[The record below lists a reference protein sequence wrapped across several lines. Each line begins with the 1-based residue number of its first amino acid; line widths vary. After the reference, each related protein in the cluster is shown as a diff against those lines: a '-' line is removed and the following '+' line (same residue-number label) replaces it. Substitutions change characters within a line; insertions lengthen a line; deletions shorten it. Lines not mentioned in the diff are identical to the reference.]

1 MAKIGF
7 WQSGLA
13 ATVRRN
19 DSLGKAGARL
29 TSGDVLSPAE
39 ASLLLKAYEESCQGW
54 FWATDASG
62 CLTYLT
68 DRIVPLLTD
77 QPGTMIGE
85 PLADLFVKGDE
96 GTGAGRNLPF
106 MLTKQSKFGKLIVR
120 AAVADETRLWSISGT
135 PQFDTQGQFSGFRGS
150 GVDITEQRKSSEHAS
165 RLAMHDS
172 LTGLPNRLRMAEVL
186 EANLNG
192 TDIHKRPCAV
202 LMLDLDRFKQVNDT
216 LGHPAGDALLKQVA
230 DRLLKIVGDKE
241 RIFRLGGDEF
251 QLVLR
256 DCDDRDALLELGNK
270 IIASLSQ
277 PYSIESSR
285 CTIGA
290 SIGIA
295 VSPIDGRDSGD
306 LIRNADLALYA
317 AKGSGR
323 GCVSFFSTDLL
334 QAADDKRA
342 LEEDLRDAIEKGE
355 LSVFYQPIVNASDN
369 VTTGVEALV
378 RWHHPERG
386 AISPELFIPIAEE
399 TNLIGPLGEWILRK
413 ACEDAAGWPG
423 RLRVAVNVSPI
434 QFTSGSLLTVVR
446 SALASSGLSPDRLE
460 LEITEG
466 VFLSDSAAADTMFAA
481 LKQIGVRLALD
492 DFGTGYSSLGYLRT
506 APFDKIKIDR
516 SFVRE
521 ATIPG
526 SRNAAIIAAIVALA
540 EALGMETTAEG
551 IESHDQLALVQSLRV
566 SHVQGYIYSQAIA
579 SDELKDRLETGEWII
594 LPVGPRKQRSERVSM
609 YRTVRAI
616 FGNHYRSIL
625 IRNLSE
631 SGVLVEGLDDVQL
644 GSQLIIDFGEGN
656 LVFAT
661 IVRSRNHQQ
670 GLAFEEAM
678 VSDGRGGLRTA
689 ATVSPYTLQTAG
701 LPAVGDVEQPPV
713 PQPDNSSALESLRSK
728 LGLAPSRAPV
738 PTADANGAGPVAS
751 CQALARGTGHGN
763 PGNDGIGG
771 LPTVVVLAEQYLD
784 QVRGD
789 TNRHASDSHCLH
801 NHILPSF
808 SHMRPD
814 ELAPSMIAKWL
825 ATKSEEEDLEPS
837 TVTRLQAI
845 LGQLYVQAMQW
856 GCGNGLRDGLQVTS
870 TRGSRDV
877 HERPLTSDEIGRL
890 KDAAEASAN
899 PQLKHIV
906 ALLILTRVR
915 QRDLL
920 EARWDQIDLDAGV
933 WVIPSAKAGKERR
946 VELSRE
952 AIETIRKLP
961 RWEKCAY
968 LLANPVTQKP
978 YRSFLNSWDTA
989 KIKADLVDVEID
1001 DLRFCNVENDNHPP
1015 VPAHQ
1020 FPVRQ
1025 LKAITDNFSRPA
1037 RRKSTAAKS

>member
-13 ATVRRN
+13 ATVRRD
-19 DSLGKAGARL
+19 DSPAKAGARL
-29 TSGDVLSPAE
+29 ASGDVLSPIE
-39 ASLLLKAYEESCQGW
+39 ASLILKAYEESCQGW

-77 QPGTMIGE
+77 QPDTMIGA

-106 MLTKQSKFGKLIVR
+106 MLTKQSKFEKLIVR
-120 AAVADETRLWSISGT
+120 AAVAHDPRLWSVSGT
-135 PQFDTQGQFSGFRGS
+135 PQFDAQGQFTGFRGS
-150 GVDITEQRKSSEHAS
+150 GVDITEQRKSSERAS

-230 DRLLKIVGDKE
+230 DRLFRIVGDKE

-251 QLVLR
+251 QVILR
-256 DCDDRDALLELGNK
+256 DCSDRDVVLQLGNK

-277 PYSIESSR
+277 PYSIEGSR
-285 CTIGA
+285 CIIGA

-295 VSPIDGRDSGD
+295 VSPIDGRNSDD

-323 GCVSFFSTDLL
+323 GCVSFFSSDLL
-334 QAADDKRA
+334 QAAEDKRV
-342 LEEDLRDAIEKGE
+342 LEEDLRDALEKGE
-355 LSVFYQPIVNASDN
+355 IHVFYQPIVNARNN

-386 AISPELFIPIAEE
+386 SISPALFIPIAEE
-399 TNLIGPLGEWILRK
+399 ANLIGPLGEWILRK
-413 ACEDAAGWPG
+413 ACEDAASWPG
-423 RLRVAVNVSPI
+423 NLRVAVNVSPI
-434 QFTSGSLLTVVR
+434 QFTSGSLPTIVT

-466 VFLSDSAAADTMFAA
+466 VFLSDSAAADTVFAS

-506 APFDKIKIDR
+506 APFDKIKIDQ
-516 SFVRE
+516 SFVRA
-521 ATIPG
+521 ATLPG
-526 SRNAAIIAAIVALA
+526 SRNGAIIAAIVALA

-551 IESHDQLALVQSLRV
+551 IESHDQLALIQSLRV

-594 LPVGPRKQRSERVSM
+594 PPSGPTKQRSDRVSM

-616 FGNHYRSIL
+616 FGNHYRSVL

-631 SGVLVEGLDDVQL
+631 TGALVEGLDDVPF
-644 GSQLIIDFGEGN
+644 GSQLIIDFGEGH

-661 IVRSRNHQQ
+661 INRSRNRQQ
-670 GLAFEEAM
+670 GLLFEEAM

-689 ATVSPYTLQTAG
+689 LPVSPYTLQKAG
-701 LPAVGDVEQPPV
+701 LPALGDVERPPV
-713 PQPDNSSALESLRSK
+713 PQPDNSTILESLRSK
-728 LGLAPSRAPV
+728 LGLAPPRAPLITPENNSWAIV
-738 PTADANGAGPVAS
+738 KRHALGDGP
-751 CQALARGTGHGN
+751 GHGN
-763 PGNDGIGG
+763 PAHHGIANG
-771 LPTVVVLAEQYLD
+771 LPTIMNLAEQYLD

-789 TNRHASDSHCLH
+789 KNRHASDSHCLH

-825 ATKSEEEDLEPS
+825 ATKSEEEDLAPS

-856 GCGNGLRDGLQVTS
+856 GCGSGVRDGLQVVS
-870 TRGSRDV
+870 TRASRDV

-890 KDAAEASAN
+890 KEAAEASAN
-899 PQLKHIV
+899 PQLKYIV

-920 EARWDQIDLDAGV
+920 EACWDQFDLDAGV

-952 AIETIRKLP
+952 AIEIIRKLP
-961 RWEKCAY
+961 RWNNCSY

-989 KIKADLVDVEID
+989 RIKADLADVEID
-1001 DLRFCNVENDNHPP
+1001 DLRFCSVENDNQSP
-1015 VPAHQ
+1015 VLAS
-1020 FPVRQ
+1020 Q
-1025 LKAITDNFSRPA
+1025 LKAITDNFSLPSERS
-1037 RRKSTAAKS
+1037 R

>member
-13 ATVRRN
+13 ATVRRD
-19 DSLGKAGARL
+19 DSPAKAGARL
-29 TSGDVLSPAE
+29 ASGDVLSPIE
-39 ASLLLKAYEESCQGW
+39 ASLILKAYEESCQGW

-77 QPGTMIGE
+77 QPGTMIGA

-106 MLTKQSKFGKLIVR
+106 MLTKQSKFEKLIVR
-120 AAVADETRLWSISGT
+120 AAVAHDPRLWSVSGT
-135 PQFDTQGQFSGFRGS
+135 PQFDAQGQFTGFRGS
-150 GVDITEQRKSSEHAS
+150 GVDITEQRKSSERAS

-230 DRLLKIVGDKE
+230 DRLFRIVGDKE

-251 QLVLR
+251 QVILR
-256 DCDDRDALLELGNK
+256 DCSDRDVVLQLGNK

-277 PYSIESSR
+277 PYSIEGSR
-285 CTIGA
+285 CIIGA

-295 VSPIDGRDSGD
+295 VSPIDGRNSDD

-323 GCVSFFSTDLL
+323 GCVSFFSSDLL
-334 QAADDKRA
+334 QAAEDKRV
-342 LEEDLRDAIEKGE
+342 LEEDLRDALEKGE
-355 LSVFYQPIVNASDN
+355 IHVFYQPIVNARNN

-386 AISPELFIPIAEE
+386 SISPALFIPIAEE
-399 TNLIGPLGEWILRK
+399 ANLIGPLGEWILRK
-413 ACEDAAGWPG
+413 ACEDAASWPG
-423 RLRVAVNVSPI
+423 KLRVAVNVSPI
-434 QFTSGSLLTVVR
+434 QFTSGSLPSIVT

-466 VFLSDSAAADTMFAA
+466 VFLSDSAAADTVFAS

-506 APFDKIKIDR
+506 APFDKIKIDQ
-516 SFVRE
+516 SFVRA
-521 ATIPG
+521 ATLPG
-526 SRNAAIIAAIVALA
+526 SRNGAIIAAIVALA

-551 IESHDQLALVQSLRV
+551 IESHDQLALIQSLRV

-579 SDELKDRLETGEWII
+579 SDELKERLETGEWII
-594 LPVGPRKQRSERVSM
+594 PPTGPTKQRSDRLSM

-616 FGNHYRSIL
+616 FGNHYRSVL

-631 SGVLVEGLDDVQL
+631 TGALVEGLDDVPF
-644 GSQLIIDFGEGN
+644 GSQLIIDFGEGH
-656 LVFAT
+656 LACAT
-661 IVRSRNHQQ
+661 INRSRNRQQ
-670 GLAFEEAM
+670 GLVFEQAL

-689 ATVSPYTLQTAG
+689 MPVSPYTLQTAG
-701 LPAVGDVEQPPV
+701 LPAFGNVERPPV
-713 PQPDNSSALESLRSK
+713 PQPDNSSAMESLRSK

-738 PTADANGAGPVAS
+738 PTGDANGAGPVAS
-751 CQALARGTGHGN
+751 RQALARGTGHGN
-763 PGNDGIGG
+763 PGTDGIAG

-789 TNRHASDSHCLH
+789 TSRHASDSHCLH

-808 SHMRPD
+808 GHMRPD
-814 ELAPSMIAKWL
+814 QLAPSMIANWL

-856 GCGNGLRDGLQVTS
+856 GCVNGLRDGLQVTS
-870 TRGSRDV
+870 ARGRRDV
-877 HERPLTSDEIGRL
+877 HERPLTRDEIGRL
-890 KDAAEASAN
+890 KEAAEASAN

-952 AIETIRKLP
+952 AIEIIRKLP
-961 RWEKCAY
+961 RWEKCSY

-978 YRSFLNSWDTA
+978 YRSFLNSWDTVR
-989 KIKADLVDVEID
+989 IKADLVDVEID
-1001 DLRFCNVENDNHPP
+1001 DLRFCNVENDNHSP
-1015 VPAHQ
+1015 VSAHQ

-1025 LKAITDNFSRPA
+1025 LKAITDNFSSPA

>member
-13 ATVRRN
+13 TSVHRN
-19 DSLGKAGARL
+19 ANLDKAGARH
-29 TSGDVLSPAE
+29 SCGKVLSPIE
-39 ASLLLKAYEESCQGW
+39 ASLILKAYEESHQGW
-54 FWATDASG
+54 FWATDMSG

-77 QPGTMIGE
+77 QPGNIIGA
-85 PLADLFVKGDE
+85 PFTDLFVKGDE
-96 GTGAGRNLPF
+96 GSGAGRNLPF
-106 MLTKQSKFGKLIVR
+106 MLTKQSKFEKLIVR
-120 AAVADETRLWSISGT
+120 AAVAHETRLWSVSGT
-135 PQFDTQGQFSGFRGS
+135 PQFDTQGKFTGFRGS
-150 GVDITEQRKSSEHAS
+150 GFDITEQRKSSEHAS

-186 EANLNG
+186 EADLNG
-192 TDIHKRPCAV
+192 LEIQKRRCAV

-230 DRLLKIVGDKE
+230 DRLLTIVGDKE

-270 IIASLSQ
+270 IIASLSE
-277 PYSIESSR
+277 PYSIDGSR

-323 GCVSFFSTDLL
+323 GCVSFFSSDLL
-334 QAADDKRA
+334 KAADDKRA

-355 LSVFYQPIVNASDN
+355 LSVFYQPFVNAKSN

-413 ACEDAAGWPG
+413 ACEDAASWPG

-434 QFTSGSLLTVVR
+434 QFTSGSLLTVVK

-466 VFLSDSAAADTMFAA
+466 VFLSDSEAADTVFAA
-481 LKQIGVRLALD
+481 LKQTGVRLALD

-506 APFDKIKIDR
+506 APFNKIKIDR

-551 IESHDQLALVQSLRV
+551 IESHDQLALIQRLRV

-579 SDELKDRLETGEWII
+579 SDELKDRLEAGEWII
-594 LPVGPRKQRSERVSM
+594 PPVGPQKQRSDRVSM

-631 SGVLVEGLDDVQL
+631 TGVLVEGLDDVEL

-661 IVRSRNHQQ
+661 IVRARNHQQ

-701 LPAVGDVEQPPV
+701 LPPIGNVEQPPV
-713 PQPDNSSALESLRSK
+713 PQPNNSTALASLRSK
-728 LGLAPSRAPV
+728 LGLAPARAPV
-738 PTADANGAGPVAS
+738 PTADASGSGSAANGPSLAGA
-751 CQALARGTGHGN
+751 TGPEN
-763 PGNDGIGG
+763 LGNDGIAD
-771 LPTVVVLAEQYLD
+771 LPTIMVLAEQYLD

-789 TNRHASDSHCLH
+789 ISRHASDSQCLH

-814 ELAPSMIAKWL
+814 ELAPSMITKWL
-825 ATKSEEEDLEPS
+825 AIKSEEEDLAPS
-837 TVTRLQAI
+837 TVTRMQAI

-856 GCGNGLRDGLQVTS
+856 GCASGHRDGLQVAS
-870 TRGSRDV
+870 TRASRDV

-890 KDAAEASAN
+890 KEAAEASAN

-946 VELSRE
+946 VDLSRE

-961 RWEKCAY
+961 RWEKCSY

-1001 DLRFCNVENDNHPP
+1001 DLRFCNVENDDHSP
-1015 VPAHQ
+1015 VQ
-1020 FPVRQ
+1020 TNK
-1025 LKAITDNFSRPA
+1025 LKAITNSFSRPA
-1037 RRKSTAAKS
+1037 KRKSSSAKG

>member
-13 ATVRRN
+13 TSVHRN
-19 DSLGKAGARL
+19 ANLDKAGARL
-29 TSGDVLSPAE
+29 SCGKVLSPIE
-39 ASLLLKAYEESCQGW
+39 ASLILKAYEESHQGW
-54 FWATDASG
+54 FWATDMGG

-68 DRIVPLLTD
+68 DRIVPLLTE
-77 QPGTMIGE
+77 QPGNIIGA
-85 PLADLFVKGDE
+85 PFTDLFVKGDE
-96 GTGAGRNLPF
+96 GSGAGRNLPF
-106 MLTKQSKFGKLIVR
+106 MLTKQSKFEKLIVR
-120 AAVADETRLWSISGT
+120 AAVAHETRLWSVSGT
-135 PQFDTQGQFSGFRGS
+135 PQFDTQGKFTGFRGS
-150 GVDITEQRKSSEHAS
+150 GFDITEQRKSSEHAS

-186 EANLNG
+186 EADLNG
-192 TDIHKRPCAV
+192 LEIQKRRCAV

-230 DRLLKIVGDKE
+230 DRLLTIVGDKE

-256 DCDDRDALLELGNK
+256 DCDDRDALHELGNK
-270 IIASLSQ
+270 IIASLSE
-277 PYSIESSR
+277 PYSIDGSR

-323 GCVSFFSTDLL
+323 GCVSFFSSDLL
-334 QAADDKRA
+334 KAADDKRA

-355 LSVFYQPIVNASDN
+355 LSVFYQPFVNAKSN

-413 ACEDAAGWPG
+413 ACEDAASWPG

-434 QFTSGSLLTVVR
+434 QFTSGSLLTVVK

-466 VFLSDSAAADTMFAA
+466 VFLSDSEAADTVFAA
-481 LKQIGVRLALD
+481 LKQTGVRLALD

-506 APFDKIKIDR
+506 APFNKIKIDR

-551 IESHDQLALVQSLRV
+551 IESHDQLALIQRLRV

-579 SDELKDRLETGEWII
+579 SDELKDRLEAGEWII
-594 LPVGPRKQRSERVSM
+594 PPVGPQKQRSDRVSM

-631 SGVLVEGLDDVQL
+631 TGVLVEGLDDVEL

-661 IVRSRNHQQ
+661 IVRARNHQQ

-701 LPAVGDVEQPPV
+701 LPPIGNVEQPPV
-713 PQPDNSSALESLRSK
+713 PQPNNSTALASLRSK
-728 LGLAPSRAPV
+728 LGLVPARAPV
-738 PTADANGAGPVAS
+738 PTADSSGSGSAANGPSLAGA
-751 CQALARGTGHGN
+751 TGPENLGN
-763 PGNDGIGG
+763 NGIAD
-771 LPTVVVLAEQYLD
+771 LPTIMVLAEQYLD

-789 TNRHASDSHCLH
+789 ISRHASDSQCLH

-814 ELAPSMIAKWL
+814 ELTPSMITKWL
-825 ATKSEEEDLEPS
+825 AIKSEEEDLAPS
-837 TVTRLQAI
+837 TVTRMQAI

-856 GCGNGLRDGLQVTS
+856 GCASGHRDGLQVAS
-870 TRGSRDV
+870 TRASRDV

-890 KDAAEASAN
+890 KEAAEASAN

-946 VELSRE
+946 VDLSRE

-961 RWEKCAY
+961 RWEKCSY

-1001 DLRFCNVENDNHPP
+1001 DLRFCNVENDDQSP
-1015 VPAHQ
+1015 VQ
-1020 FPVRQ
+1020 TNK
-1025 LKAITDNFSRPA
+1025 LKAITNSFSRPA
-1037 RRKSTAAKS
+1037 KRKLNSAKS